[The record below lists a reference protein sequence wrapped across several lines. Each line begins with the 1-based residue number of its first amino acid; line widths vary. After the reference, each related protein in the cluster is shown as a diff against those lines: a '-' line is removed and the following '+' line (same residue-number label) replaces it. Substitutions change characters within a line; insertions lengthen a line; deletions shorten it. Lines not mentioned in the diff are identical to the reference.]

1 MGSQWSDEQVEKA
14 ARAGQK
20 LAVDWGHQPW
30 SDSWAELVAKTV
42 LESVEP
48 PLDGGPTTETFEAV
62 VADRDR
68 QEARALEAEAER
80 EQARREIAAIEYHR
94 AFQEKRADRAEAA
107 LSTAREAL
115 SRIRSESFDRYV
127 APAEYA
133 RAVQQ
138 IADGALAHLEGGHG
152 E

>member
-1 MGSQWSDEQVEKA
+1 MSDTCPTCGGTVDRPGSMPCGEGD
-14 ARAGQK
+14 ARIIGKPCNNYAFHSR
-20 LAVDWGHQPW
+20 AV
-30 SDSWAELVAKTV
+30 AE
-42 LESVEP
+42 
-48 PLDGGPTTETFEAV
+48 TTEGLYEQLF
-62 VADRDR
+62 
-68 QEARALEAEAER
+68 EAEAER
-80 EQARREIAAIEYHR
+80 DTSRSAHNLALNRIEHL
-94 AFQEKRADRAEAA
+94 EAA